1 MSRARRSNAKPIPP
15 PFWLA
20 AATLALVGVA
30 FVASNLFGDDN
41 NSGRPSGEASAQST
55 RTASA
60 PAAART
66 KASHAPANPCAAEM
80 TAAEAE
86 VSAARVAAGHWREHV
101 EARTALLAGKISQA
115 TTKSIWKR
123 TRLAGPADIQ
133 RLAAA
138 TVTRDSTQA
147 GCDNAPGEAGK
158 ACRNRLIVLAAV
170 ARSGHAVAGDWQAHL
185 DMMAAHKAGGMD
197 DKHAQA
203 MWVAEW
209 KAAPPNLTAFA
220 NADARLA
227 RTASCHPN

>member
-1 MSRARRSNAKPIPP
+1 MSRARRSNSKPIPP
-15 PFWLA
+15 PLWLA

-30 FVASNLFGDDN
+30 FVASNLFGGDDH
-41 NSGRPSGEASAQST
+41 SGQGPGKPAAQST
-55 RTASA
+55 S
-60 PAAART
+60 
-66 KASHAPANPCAAEM
+66 KASTPATATTEAIQPPANPCAAEM

-86 VSAARVAAGHWREHV
+86 VSAVRIAAGHWREHV
-101 EARTALLAGKISQA
+101 EARTALLAGQISQA
-115 TTKSIWKR
+115 TTKAIWKR

-138 TVTRDSTQA
+138 TSARDSTRG
-147 GCDNAPGEAGK
+147 GCDAAPGEAGK
-158 ACRNRLIVLAAV
+158 ACRHRLTVLAAAATSGNAV
-170 ARSGHAVAGDWQAHL
+170 ARDWKAHL

-209 KAAPPNLTAFA
+209 KAAPPNLSAFA

-227 RTASCHPN
+227 QTAACHPK

>member
-1 MSRARRSNAKPIPP
+1 MSRARRSSSKPIPP
-15 PFWLA
+15 PLWLA

-41 NSGRPSGEASAQST
+41 NSGQRSDEAAARS
-55 RTASA
+55 SA
-60 PAAART
+60 PATATT
-66 KASHAPANPCAAEM
+66 KAIQPPANPCAAEM

-86 VSAARVAAGHWREHV
+86 VSAVRVAAGHWREHV
-101 EARTALLAGKISQA
+101 EARTALLAGRISQA
-115 TTKSIWKR
+115 TTKAIWKR

-138 TVTRDSTQA
+138 TAARDSTRG
-147 GCDNAPGEAGK
+147 GCDTAAGEAGK
-158 ACRNRLIVLAAV
+158 ACRHRLTVLAAAATSGNAV
-170 ARSGHAVAGDWQAHL
+170 ARDWKGHL

-209 KAAPPNLTAFA
+209 KAAPPNLSAFA
-220 NADARLA
+220 NAEARLA
-227 RTASCHPN
+227 QTAACHPN

>member
-1 MSRARRSNAKPIPP
+1 MSRARRSSSKPIPA

-30 FVASNLFGDDN
+30 FVASNIFGDDD
-41 NSGRPSGEASAQST
+41 NSGQQSREASARST
-55 RTASA
+55 PAASA
-60 PAAART
+60 PAART
-66 KASHAPANPCAAEM
+66 ETTQPPANPCAAEM
-80 TAAEAE
+80 TAAQAE

-115 TTKSIWKR
+115 TTKAIWKR
-123 TRLAGPADIQ
+123 TRLAGPADVQ

-138 TVTRDSTQA
+138 TATRDSA
-147 GCDNAPGEAGK
+147 RGGCDTAAGEAGK
-158 ACRNRLIVLAAV
+158 ACRHRLTVLAA
-170 ARSGHAVAGDWQAHL
+170 AATSGHAVARDWQAHL

-209 KAAPPNLTAFA
+209 KAAPPNLAAFA

-227 RTASCHPN
+227 RTAACHPS